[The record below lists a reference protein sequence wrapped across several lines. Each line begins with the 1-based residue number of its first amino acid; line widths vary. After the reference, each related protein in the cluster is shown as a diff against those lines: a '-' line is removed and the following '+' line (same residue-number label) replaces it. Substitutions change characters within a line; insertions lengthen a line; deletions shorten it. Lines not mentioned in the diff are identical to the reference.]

1 MKPNIIPQPPIY
13 PKPPSPSQKPKSMS
27 DAWGDKKE
35 ELARAPSRCD
45 QREDSSDEPK
55 TSEDDLESTFTV
67 QKEAVARASTPEKVP
82 DKMKL
87 AFVPAPPVKPRPSST
102 SEICDP
108 RVRQIEVLNVA
119 SSPAILEAETE
130 IRAKIAETS
139 VEVASGDTDFEN
151 VAQKTKSILKPA
163 SSTRRR
169 VVSANKAQGLVAA
182 SIRDSLDLVGKKLDK
197 PSKSVKWD
205 KLYYNDST
213 IAEFGVDGRPVP
225 VKESSK
231 KRGRKSSPKQQ
242 AAVEKGAGKRSS
254 KNAKSDKSEKSDS
267 VARQSK
273 ISSYT
278 SNAIVVPSPSSGPY
292 LRTETPVIK

>member
-1 MKPNIIPQPPIY
+1 MKPQPPIY

-27 DAWGDKKE
+27 EAWGDKKE

-67 QKEAVARASTPEKVP
+67 QKETVARASTPERPPEV
-82 DKMKL
+82 MKI

-102 SEICDP
+102 SEVYDP

-119 SSPAILEAETE
+119 SSPAIMEVEKE
-130 IRAKIAETS
+130 IRAKIAENS
-139 VEVASGDTDFEN
+139 VEVASGDTDFES

-169 VVSANKAQGLVAA
+169 VVSANKSQGLVAA

-254 KNAKSDKSEKSDS
+254 KSAKSDKTEKTDAI
-267 VARQSK
+267 ARQTK
-273 ISSYT
+273 ISGYT